1 MKFLNFRQLLI
12 KKTNNSQLQ
21 DLVAIVKDEFIT
33 DAIIESLEKM
43 AKHGA
48 NAAVQHFASELGSKS
63 LQDMIYDALSHHASR
78 YKAAIDDNRQNVAN
92 QHAAQLFKIMH
103 LAHKAAPKSDGNLDV
118 EAPSP
123 SPWSQHTYGP
133 STHNRVWDHM
143 GKDYSFLQKP
153 PHEKYRDQ
161 AEKHGH
167 QGAYPLENIRVNGK
181 YLDIEDMPS
190 GSIQGYK
197 GHVFDTHPIFKHYKG
212 DSPTAEYAKEHE
224 AFDESP
230 AIDAFY
236 DQQDTKKQSNPEA
249 FANRGM
255 APSRPVHK
263 LVEMPAAPTA
273 TVQSAD
279 PVSSANLPETYKQMI
294 LRRPAANNAQQ
305 EPTQTT
311 APAQAPALS
320 DHDHIRNANIPD
332 ELKNAILSSMKK
344 PNE

>member
-1 MKFLNFRQLLI
+1 MKFFNFRQLLI

-21 DLVAIVKDEFIT
+21 DLAAIVNDAFIT

-63 LQDMIYDALSHHASR
+63 LQDMVYDSLSHHASR
-78 YKAAIDDNRQNVAN
+78 YKAAIDDNRPNVAN
-92 QHAAQLFKIMH
+92 QHASQLFKIMH

-167 QGAYPLENIRVNGK
+167 MGAYPLENIRVNGK
-181 YLDIEDMPS
+181 YLDIEDMQP
-190 GSIQGYK
+190 GSVQGYK
-197 GHVFDTHPIFKHYKG
+197 GHVFDSHPIFKHYKG
-212 DSPTAEYAKEHE
+212 DAPSAEYAKEHE
-224 AFDESP
+224 AFDVSP
-230 AIDAFY
+230 AIDTFY
-236 DQQDTKKQSNPEA
+236 DQQDAKKQTNPEA
-249 FANRGM
+249 FANRGVT
-255 APSRPVHK
+255 PSQPVHK
-263 LVEMPAAPTA
+263 QVEMPPKAESVSPADSVA
-273 TVQSAD
+273 T
-279 PVSSANLPETYKQMI
+279 ANLPEEYKQMI
-294 LRRPAANNAQQ
+294 LKRPAANVTKPVS
-305 EPTQTT
+305 E
-311 APAQAPALS
+311 LS
-320 DHDHIRNANIPD
+320 DHDHIKNSNIPD
-332 ELKNAILSSMKK
+332 ELKNLLLSNMKK
-344 PNE
+344 SNE